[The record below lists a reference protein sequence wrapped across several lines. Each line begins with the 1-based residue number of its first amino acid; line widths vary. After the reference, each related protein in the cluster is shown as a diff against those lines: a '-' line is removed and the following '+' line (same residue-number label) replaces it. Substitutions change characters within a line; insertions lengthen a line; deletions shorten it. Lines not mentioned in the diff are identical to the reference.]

1 MKEFNYWD
9 PFEYSK
15 LKLLLNIEKVN
26 SIVDVANG
34 KKMLDNTFPISVELH
49 LTDNC
54 NLKCA
59 WCTDKELRKNRATLP
74 IETIEKLFKEFG
86 EHNTG
91 VTLEGGGEPTLHP
104 HFEEV
109 VDIGNRMGVDLGL
122 ITNGTTDISERIHKL
137 KWVRISLDSSN
148 EEEYIA
154 EKGVDAFARVL
165 SNLEKM
171 TSMRNPQ
178 KTYIGIG
185 YVLTKRNQATLKT
198 LIDKLDHIGV
208 DYLYFRPVEEAP
220 DIVPTLEEMLDLRK
234 QLAEWTKD
242 KRIKYMI
249 TIDDRV
255 VDRNNHLPCIA
266 HSLTSIIHA
275 NGEVSLCEKRRN
287 ENVIL
292 GNVRE
297 NSFEEIWNSTCRE
310 QITQRL
316 LNPECQQGCSACRI
330 TGFNMMFDSL
340 SKLNTKKFI

>member
-1 MKEFNYWD
+1 M
-9 PFEYSK
+9 
-15 LKLLLNIEKVN
+15 
-26 SIVDVANG
+26 
-34 KKMLDNTFPISVELH
+34 
-49 LTDNC
+49 
-54 NLKCA
+54 
-59 WCTDKELRKNRATLP
+59 
-74 IETIEKLFKEFG
+74 
-86 EHNTG
+86 
-91 VTLEGGGEPTLHP
+91 
-104 HFEEV
+104 
-109 VDIGNRMGVDLGL
+109 
-122 ITNGTTDISERIHKL
+122 
-137 KWVRISLDSSN
+137 
-148 EEEYIA
+148 
-154 EKGVDAFARVL
+154 
-165 SNLEKM
+165 
-171 TSMRNPQ
+171 
-178 KTYIGIG
+178 
-185 YVLTKRNQATLKT
+185 
-198 LIDKLDHIGV
+198 